1 MSAAILF
8 GSMAVMIGFGIP
20 IAIVLGVSS
29 ALTLIFSGAPL
40 GVIPSMMQ
48 ATVQKFSLLTIPLFV
63 LAGAIMDKGG
73 ISKRLINLADSII
86 GPVHGGLGYVAVVA
100 ALFFAAIS
108 GSGTATVAAMGS
120 ILIPAMVAQGY
131 DAGFS
136 SALSAI
142 SGSLGTVIPP
152 SITFIIYG
160 MITGESIGD
169 LFLSGIVPG
178 LIFGFMLCIMVFI
191 KSKKNGWK
199 GDTQRASLKEIGRLF
214 LDTIW
219 GLLSPVIVLGGI
231 YSGLFTP
238 TEAAAVAVVYSL
250 IVGIFIY
257 KELRLTELKETLFS
271 TAKTT
276 GMILLI
282 IMNAGIFSW
291 VLTQQGIA
299 ASLTEMALAL
309 TDNKYIMLFII
320 NIVFLCAGCVM
331 DNTSALY
338 ILVPIIMPIAK
349 ALDINMI
356 QLGVILV
363 LNLSIGQVT
372 PPVGPNLYVAADIG
386 KVKFEEICRQNG
398 AAAAY
403 VPSGSAV
410 HHIHTGIVPVPDSFI
425 GMGTEDCAEPTYD
438 VYLWISGLPR
448 QDRNGPG

>member
-8 GSMAVMIGFGIP
+8 GSMALMIGFGIP

-29 ALTLIFSGAPL
+29 ALTLLFSGAPL

-86 GPVHGGLGYVAVVA
+86 GPVYGGLGYVAVVA

-120 ILIPAMVAQGY
+120 ILIPAMVKQGY
-131 DAGFS
+131 DPGFS

-178 LIFGFMLCIMVFI
+178 LIFAFVLCIMVFTQ
-191 KSKKNGWK
+191 SKKHGWK
-199 GDTQRASLKEIGRLF
+199 GDTKRASAKEIGKLF
-214 LDTIW
+214 LDTVW

-250 IVGIFIY
+250 IVGIFVY
-257 KELRLTELKETLFS
+257 KELRLKELKETLFS

-386 KVKFEEICRQNG
+386 KVKFEVICRKM
-398 AAAAY
+398 
-403 VPSGSAV
+403 VPLLLMSLVALFAITYICLLYTS
-410 HHIHTGIVPVPDSFI
+410 PSPR
-425 GMGTEDCAEPTYD
+425 DC
-438 VYLWISGLPR
+438 S
-448 QDRNGPG
+448 

>member
-86 GPVHGGLGYVAVVA
+86 GPIHGGLGYVAVVA

-169 LFLSGIVPG
+169 LFLSGIIPG

-199 GDTQRASLKEIGRLF
+199 GETQRASLKEIGRLF

-257 KELRLTELKETLFS
+257 KELRLAELKET
-271 TAKTT
+271 
-276 GMILLI
+276 
-282 IMNAGIFSW
+282 
-291 VLTQQGIA
+291 
-299 ASLTEMALAL
+299 L
-309 TDNKYIMLFII
+309 TDNKYIMLVII

-386 KVKFEEICRQNG
+386 KVKFEEICRKM
-398 AAAAY
+398 
-403 VPSGSAV
+403 VPLLLMSLLALLC
-410 HHIHTGIVPVPDSFI
+410 I
-425 GMGTEDCAEPTYD
+425 TYIPA
-438 VYLWISGLPR
+438 LSLCLIPS
-448 QDRNGPG
+448 

>member
-169 LFLSGIVPG
+169 LFLSGIIPG

-199 GDTQRASLKEIGRLF
+199 GETQRASLKEIGRLF

-257 KELRLTELKETLFS
+257 KELRLAELKETLFS

-309 TDNKYIMLFII
+309 TDNKYIMLVII

-372 PPVGPNLYVAADIG
+372 AGRTQSV
-386 KVKFEEICRQNG
+386 C
-398 AAAAY
+398 
-403 VPSGSAV
+403 
-410 HHIHTGIVPVPDSFI
+410 
-425 GMGTEDCAEPTYD
+425 CC
-438 VYLWISGLPR
+438 
-448 QDRNGPG
+448 

>member
-8 GSMAVMIGFGIP
+8 ISLAIFIFLNIP
-20 IAIVLGVSS
+20 ISISLGLSS
-29 ALTLIFSGAPL
+29 ALTLIATGSPL

-63 LAGAIMDKGG
+63 LAGVLMDKGG
-73 ISKRLINLADSII
+73 ISKRLINLADSMM
-86 GPVHGGLGYVAVVA
+86 GPIHGGLGYVAVIC

-120 ILIPAMVAQGY
+120 ILIPAMVKQGY

-160 MITGESIGD
+160 MITGESISD

-178 LIFGFMLCIMVFI
+178 LIFAGMLCLTVLYY
-191 KSKKNGWK
+191 SKKNGWK
-199 GDTQRASLKEIGRLF
+199 GDKQKASGKEIWKIF
-214 LDTIW
+214 LGTLP
-219 GLLSPVIVLGGI
+219 GFLSPVIVLGGI
-231 YSGLFTP
+231 YSGYFTP
-238 TEAAAVAVVYSL
+238 TEAAAVAVIYSFV
-250 IVGIFIY
+250 VGKFIY
-257 KELRLTELKETLFS
+257 KELDFEALKETLFS

-276 GMILLI
+276 GIILLI

-291 VLTQQGIA
+291 ILTQQGIA
-299 ASLTEMALAL
+299 SQLTELAISF
-309 TDNKYIMLFII
+309 TDNKYIMLIII
-320 NIVFLCAGCVM
+320 NIVFLMAGCVM

-338 ILVPIIMPIAK
+338 IIVPIILPIAR
-349 ALDINMI
+349 ALDINLVH
-356 QLGVILV
+356 LGVILV

-386 KVKFEEICRQNG
+386 KVKFEEICRKM
-398 AAAAY
+398 
-403 VPSGSAV
+403 VPLLIMSLVALF
-410 HHIHTGIVPVPDSFI
+410 IITFVPWLTTCLI
-425 GMGTEDCAEPTYD
+425 
-438 VYLWISGLPR
+438 
-448 QDRNGPG
+448 

>member
-120 ILIPAMVAQGY
+120 ILIPAMAAQGY

-309 TDNKYIMLFII
+309 TDNRYIMLFII

-386 KVKFEEICRQNG
+386 KVKFEEICRRM
-398 AAAAY
+398 
-403 VPSGSAV
+403 VPLLLMSLSLI
-410 HHIHTGIVPVPDSFI
+410 HI
-425 GMGTEDCAEPTYD
+425 
-438 VYLWISGLPR
+438 
-448 QDRNGPG
+448 

>member
-8 GSMAVMIGFGIP
+8 GSMALMIGFGIP

-29 ALTLIFSGAPL
+29 ALTLLFSGAPL

-86 GPVHGGLGYVAVVA
+86 GPVYGGLGYVAVVA

-120 ILIPAMVAQGY
+120 ILIPAMVKQGY
-131 DAGFS
+131 DPGFS

-152 SITFIIYG
+152 SIIYG

-178 LIFGFMLCIMVFI
+178 LIFAFVLCIMVFTQ
-191 KSKKNGWK
+191 SKKHGWK
-199 GDTQRASLKEIGRLF
+199 GDTKRASAKEIGKLF
-214 LDTIW
+214 LDTVW

-250 IVGIFIY
+250 IVGIFVY
-257 KELRLTELKETLFS
+257 KELRLKELKETLFS

-386 KVKFEEICRQNG
+386 KVKFEVICRKM
-398 AAAAY
+398 
-403 VPSGSAV
+403 VPLLLMSLVALFA
-410 HHIHTGIVPVPDSFI
+410 I
-425 GMGTEDCAEPTYD
+425 TYIPA
-438 VYLWISGLPR
+438 LSLCLIPA
-448 QDRNGPG
+448 

>member
-8 GSMAVMIGFGIP
+8 ISLAIFIFLNIP
-20 IAIVLGVSS
+20 ISISLGLSS
-29 ALTLIFSGAPL
+29 ALTLIATGSPL

-63 LAGAIMDKGG
+63 LAGVLMDKGG
-73 ISKRLINLADSII
+73 ISKRLINLADSMM
-86 GPVHGGLGYVAVVA
+86 GPIHGGLGYVAVIC

-120 ILIPAMVAQGY
+120 ILIPAMVKQGY

-160 MITGESIGD
+160 MITGESISD

-178 LIFGFMLCIMVFI
+178 LIFAGMLCLTVLYY
-191 KSKKNGWK
+191 SKKNGWK
-199 GDTQRASLKEIGRLF
+199 GDKQKASSKEIWKIF
-214 LDTIW
+214 LGTLP
-219 GLLSPVIVLGGI
+219 GFLSPVIVLGGI
-231 YSGLFTP
+231 YSGYFTP
-238 TEAAAVAVVYSL
+238 TEAAAVAVIYSFV
-250 IVGIFIY
+250 VGKFIY
-257 KELRLTELKETLFS
+257 KELDFEALKETLFS

-276 GMILLI
+276 GIILLI

-291 VLTQQGIA
+291 ILTQQGIA
-299 ASLTEMALAL
+299 SQLTELAISF
-309 TDNKYIMLFII
+309 TDNKYIMLIII
-320 NIVFLCAGCVM
+320 NIVFLMAGCVM

-338 ILVPIIMPIAK
+338 IIVPIILPIAR
-349 ALDINMI
+349 ALDINLVH
-356 QLGVILV
+356 LGVILV

-386 KVKFEEICRQNG
+386 KVKFEEICRKM
-398 AAAAY
+398 
-403 VPSGSAV
+403 VPLLIMSLVALF
-410 HHIHTGIVPVPDSFI
+410 IITFVPWLTTCLI
-425 GMGTEDCAEPTYD
+425 
-438 VYLWISGLPR
+438 
-448 QDRNGPG
+448 

>member
-169 LFLSGIVPG
+169 LFLSGIIPG

-199 GDTQRASLKEIGRLF
+199 GETQRASLKEIGRLF

-257 KELRLTELKETLFS
+257 KELRLAELKETLFS

-309 TDNKYIMLFII
+309 TDNKYIMLVII

-372 PPVGPNLYVAADIG
+372 PPVGP
-386 KVKFEEICRQNG
+386 ICMLRLISERLSLRKY
-398 AAAAY
+398 AERWCRYCLCPFWPCCAL
-403 VPSGSAV
+403 
-410 HHIHTGIVPVPDSFI
+410 HIYRHCP
-425 GMGTEDCAEPTYD
+425 CA
-438 VYLWISGLPR
+438 
-448 QDRNGPG
+448 

>member
-120 ILIPAMVAQGY
+120 ILIPAMAAQGY

-199 GDTQRASLKEIGRLF
+199 GETQRASLKEIGRLF

-257 KELRLTELKETLFS
+257 KELRLAELKETLFS

-309 TDNKYIMLFII
+309 TDNRYIMLFII

-372 PPVGPNLYVAADIG
+372 AGG
-386 KVKFEEICRQNG
+386 
-398 AAAAY
+398 
-403 VPSGSAV
+403 SGY
-410 HHIHTGIVPVPDSFI
+410 T
-425 GMGTEDCAEPTYD
+425 AE
-438 VYLWISGLPR
+438 
-448 QDRNGPG
+448 